1 MAEHPATGRTRGR
14 TATRQVRE
22 LEDFI
27 CTFAPDNPHRVPA
40 FRARLARRHLSVKLK
55 KRLLWKT
62 VAGGDVGFLRRL
74 IESDLATADLSAN
87 HHGWTLVHEA
97 VDRGASGAL
106 LTLCAEIVG
115 SVDKQTTS
123 GISPAHVA
131 ASRGDGLA
139 LVALKML
146 GADLTVLAA
155 DRIRL
160 RAAERDTADRL
171 RAAEGEAATRLRAAE
186 GEAAELRDQRDQF
199 RAAASSFMQAV
210 GIAPPPQPEAA
221 VPQPEAPP
229 KPAVC
234 CVCLEHAPN
243 AAFLPCGHKA
253 CCKDCALV
261 IAAGASSA
269 RRGPE
274 CPVCR
279 KPLAVSAAFVE
290 IFES

>member
-1 MAEHPATGRTRGR
+1 M
-14 TATRQVRE
+14 
-22 LEDFI
+22 
-27 CTFAPDNPHRVPA
+27 
-40 FRARLARRHLSVKLK
+40 KLK

-62 VAGGDVGFLRRL
+62 VAGGDVDFLRRL
-74 IESDLATADLSAN
+74 IEFEFATADLSAN

-97 VDRGASGAL
+97 VDRGASGTL

-115 SVDKQTTS
+115 SVDLNTCS

-155 DRIRL
+155 DRTRL

-171 RAAEGEAATRLRAAE
+171 RAAEGEAATRLRAVE
-186 GEAAELRDQRDQF
+186 REVAELREQRDQI
-199 RAAASSFMQAV
+199 RAAASGFMQAV

-229 KPAVC
+229 KPPVC

-253 CCKDCALV
+253 CCRDCAVV